1 METNSLEIWRTIPGW
16 NLYEVSNL
24 GNIRGKRRTIINNK
38 GSYVREPVAINTR
51 KDQHGYLQFCM
62 KQDGRRKLM
71 KVHRAVAMAFI
82 PNPENK
88 PCVNHI
94 DNNPANNHL
103 ENLEWVTHQEN
114 TDWMIKQGRFKRT
127 PQWLDRLHKTQKERQ
142 YKPVIATNKK
152 TGEEIV
158 FESVNSTKEKGFE
171 PSCVST
177 CCNGIRASHK
187 GYTWRFANYG
197 RKARYEKSR

>member
-1 METNSLEIWRTIPGW
+1 METNSREVWRTIPGW
-16 NLYEVSNL
+16 DLYEVSNL
-24 GNIRGKRRTIINNK
+24 GNVRGKRRTIINNK
-38 GSYVREPVAINTR
+38 GSYVRGQVSIKSR
-51 KDQHGYLQFCM
+51 KDQHGYYQFHM
-62 KQDGRRKLM
+62 VQDGRKKLM

-94 DNNPANNHL
+94 DNNPANNRL

-127 PQWLDRLHKTQKERQ
+127 QQWLDRLHKTQKERQ

-152 TGEEIV
+152 TGEEIE
-158 FESVNSTKEKGFE
+158 FESVNSTKSKGFK
-171 PSCVST
+171 PSSVSN
-177 CCNGIRASHK
+177 CCNGIRSSHK
-187 GYTWRFANYG
+187 GYTWRFAENG
-197 RKARYEKSR
+197 